1 MEKITINDYKSAFI
15 AEEFVIKSGSW
26 IIDLKD
32 VQFMTYRLNEKD
44 ETSYLVAFHIGD
56 KETKIMV
63 DDISAVKELFTAWT
77 NAKGLELEFER
88 NDIKGEVK
96 EWD

>member
-1 MEKITINDYKSAFI
+1 MQKITINDYKSAFI
-15 AEEFVIKSGSW
+15 SNGFVVKAGSW
-26 IIDLKD
+26 IINLRD
-32 VQFMTYRLNEKD
+32 VEFMTYRLNDKD

-63 DDISAVKELFTAWT
+63 NDIQAVKELFKSWT
-77 NAKGLELEFER
+77 NAKGTELEFEYE
-88 NDIKGEVK
+88 DIKGGIR

>member
-1 MEKITINDYKSAFI
+1 MQKITINDYKSAFI
-15 AEEFVIKSGSW
+15 SNDFVVKSGSW
-26 IIDLKD
+26 IVDLKD
-32 VQFMTYRLNEKD
+32 VQFMTYRLNDKD

-63 DDISAVKELFTAWT
+63 SNIEAVRELFKSWT
-77 NAKGLELEFER
+77 NAKGTELEFEFE
-88 NDIKGEVK
+88 DIKGEVR